1 MNIAIGC
8 DHAGHP
14 LKVAVEDK
22 LLKEGYGVMD
32 VGTEST
38 ESVDYPIYG
47 KSVGRAVASGL
58 ADRGIVICGSGIGIS
73 IAANKVKGVR
83 CALCTSVEMAEMS
96 RRHNDAN
103 VLAMGARMIEQDL
116 AFKIVDK
123 WLETDFEG
131 GKHLRRINMLDE

>member
-1 MNIAIGC
+1 MKIAIGC
-8 DHAGHP
+8 DHAGYP
-14 LKVAVEDK
+14 LKVAVEHK

-103 VLAMGARMIEQDL
+103 VLAMGARMIEQEL
-116 AFKIVDK
+116 AFEIVDK
-123 WLETDFEG
+123 WLATDFEG